1 MSATAFG
8 QLMNR
13 FYDAAT
19 DVLIRSDAFID
30 KLIGDEV
37 IGLPGCAGRVERF
50 RLPRMYRS
58 ACRAG
63 RPEGRKFVCRELAES
78 PGAAARIAD
87 GDQEAAMM
95 RNYVM
100 RSRMYRARRVAG
112 GGCLVLSPATTNA
125 GGCVSRAARV

>member
-1 MSATAFG
+1 MP
-8 QLMNR
+8 L
-13 FYDAAT
+13 
-19 DVLIRSDAFID
+19 
-30 KLIGDEV
+30 
-37 IGLPGCAGRVERF
+37 
-50 RLPRMYRS
+50 
-58 ACRAG
+58 
-63 RPEGRKFVCRELAES
+63 GRKFVCRELAES

-125 GGCVSRAARV
+125 GGCVSRAARVHLHDEEFQRNLDAALEAAAAGVEPASPNEFATIYRLRAV